1 MIVCEIG
8 GLEATALSYFRMT
21 PFFISWDDPMK
32 KFPISL
38 DFLRSKRRDEDVQES
53 II

>member
-8 GLEATALSYFRMT
+8 GLEATALSYFGQR
-21 PFFISWDDPMK
+21 FFF
-32 KFPISL
+32 FPISL

>member
-8 GLEATALSYFRMT
+8 GLEATALSYFGQR
-21 PFFISWDDPMK
+21 
-32 KFPISL
+32 FPISL

>member
-8 GLEATALSYFRMT
+8 DYEATALSYFGQLL
-21 PFFISWDDPMK
+21 FLIFS
-32 KFPISL
+32 ISL

>member
-8 GLEATALSYFRMT
+8 GLEATVLSYFRT
-21 PFFISWDDPMK
+21 APFL
-32 KFPISL
+32 FPISL